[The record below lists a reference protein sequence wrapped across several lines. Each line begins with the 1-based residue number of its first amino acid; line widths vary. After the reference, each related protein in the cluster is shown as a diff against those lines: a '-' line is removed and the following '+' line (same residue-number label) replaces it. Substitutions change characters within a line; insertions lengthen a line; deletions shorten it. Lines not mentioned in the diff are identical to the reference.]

1 MTKEEEKPAFKLEK
15 HIEEYPSAEPTS
27 MKERIIQSIKAPL
40 QKRWDTH
47 QEEKRIYKEEY
58 EKAKPEFIRKG
69 ARLAAKQKY
78 YGSIKARKM
87 KKGNRAERLLSND
100 EKFSSFMGF
109 GTSSSRDTGFG
120 VSSSDLGFGATS
132 LKKGKK
138 RDGIDSLTDF

>member
-1 MTKEEEKPAFKLEK
+1 MTKEEKPAFKLEK
-15 HIEEYPSAEPTS
+15 SVEEYPSEQPTS

-78 YGSIKARKM
+78 YGSVKSKFK
-87 KKGNRAERLLSND
+87 KKGGISGKSRD
-100 EKFSSFMGF
+100 EMFSSFMGF
-109 GTSSSRDTGFG
+109 GSAKSRDTGFDI
-120 VSSSDLGFGATS
+120 SADLGFGTPS

-138 RDGIDSLTDF
+138 RDGIDALTDF